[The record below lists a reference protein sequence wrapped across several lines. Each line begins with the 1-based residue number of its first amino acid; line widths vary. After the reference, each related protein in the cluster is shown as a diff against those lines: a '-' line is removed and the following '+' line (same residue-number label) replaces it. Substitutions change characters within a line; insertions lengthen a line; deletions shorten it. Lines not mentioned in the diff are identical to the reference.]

1 MPERKALGIDVEI
14 LIFQKFDL
22 HNFLLYLHTLW
33 EAQCQAN
40 Q

>member
-1 MPERKALGIDVEI
+1 MTELKAVGTDVEI

-22 HNFLLYLHTLW
+22 HNFLLYLNTFW